1 MESFKD
7 ALKTAAVIVFILLA
21 FGIVGSMDYEDAVAL
36 EAERDAYTR
45 ALANCVNGERHEH

>member
-21 FGIVGSMDYEDAVAL
+21 FGIVGSMDYEDAIAL